1 MSESLQLGIPLA
13 VVGGFLEAYTF
24 VCRGGVFAN
33 CQTGNMVLF
42 ALNAASGN
50 FRKALLL
57 IAPVIAFMI
66 GVLLTEK
73 VKSIF
78 SSYPKLHWR
87 QITILFEI
95 VCLVTAALIPSGK
108 LDVIVT
114 TLIAFVCAIQVESF
128 RKLRG
133 SPYATTMCTGNL
145 RSATDSLFLFL
156 QEKDHQAGMRS
167 SRYFLIVLFFM
178 LGAVAGAALTN
189 WLSEKAVLICCV
201 LLLAVF
207 LLMFIRTDG
216 TQGREGQA

>member
-1 MSESLQLGIPLA
+1 MSESIQLGIPLA

-42 ALNAASGN
+42 ALNAAAGN

-57 IAPVIAFMI
+57 IAPVAAFMVGI
-66 GVLLTEK
+66 LLTEK
-73 VKSIF
+73 VKSLF
-78 SSYPKLHWR
+78 GAHPKMHWR
-87 QITILFEI
+87 QITILFEMA
-95 VCLVTAALIPSGK
+95 CLVVAALLPTGK

-128 RKLRG
+128 RKLQG

-156 QEKDHQAGMRS
+156 QNKDRPAGRRS
-167 SRYFLIVLFFM
+167 GRYFLIVLFFM
-178 LGAVAGAALTN
+178 LGAVVGAALTD
-189 WLSEKAVLICCV
+189 WFAEKAVLFCCV
-201 LLLAVF
+201 LLLIVF
-207 LLMFIRTDG
+207 LLMFIG
-216 TQGREGQA
+216 TKTEQNAED